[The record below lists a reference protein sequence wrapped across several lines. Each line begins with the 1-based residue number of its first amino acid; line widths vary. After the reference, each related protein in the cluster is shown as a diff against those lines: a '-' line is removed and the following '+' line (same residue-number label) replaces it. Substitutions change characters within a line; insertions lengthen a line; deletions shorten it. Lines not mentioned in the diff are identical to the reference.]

1 MIRKIGV
8 LGISLLCFA
17 AFTSCEK
24 DFSEVG
30 TNVVTNDKFETG
42 EILLDVEIT
51 PLDIQKVQA
60 DNINATI
67 SDYWLGVYNNP
78 NAKKIEA
85 SIVSQLGFIENPNN
99 KNTDTTVFN
108 LEKVILKIPYQAT
121 STGTTDNVTTFRLDS
136 ILGDPNVATS
146 IQVLQNETYL
156 NTLNPNDPSK
166 KNTYFSDDEYAG
178 NVVLNEDGGIYELKP
193 KATDTVFIFD
203 RIDRSISLTNTTTY
217 KDTIR
222 ATNSQ
227 DLNVPFL
234 AIPLD
239 LTTMKTLFWDKFQ
252 NGEFAS
258 KESFDNYFRGI
269 KIIATGNDGSMVPLN
284 LASVNPAPSV
294 DFLYTRSDVDGTTIK
309 NTAKEVFSF
318 PLSGVRNSVYKMTD
332 ATSTAPANN
341 FLIQGTA
348 GSMAEVKILGL
359 DLSKPELTQQFNGDF
374 DDNLNDYD
382 VDNNNFLSLDELKK
396 LSNYRMNILK
406 SNSYLL
412 INDASL
418 TFYVNQS
425 INNNKSTTPQ
435 QLFLYQNKDNG
446 AGEISPTHISDAYTE
461 TGTFG
466 GSLTLVNDDTPEKYT
481 FRITNYFTN
490 LLAGEDNFT
499 AEPLVLKVY
508 NPTDFPTANSTG
520 EVNTNVKTYN
530 WNPRAVT
537 LLNGDEA
544 SNGTKRA
551 VLKISYSKEK

>member
-1 MIRKIGV
+1 MIRKIGA
-8 LGISLLCFA
+8 LGISLLCLA

-24 DFSEVG
+24 DFSDVG

-51 PLDIQKVQA
+51 PIDIQKVQA
-60 DNINATI
+60 DNINANI
-67 SDYWLGVYNNP
+67 SEYWLGVYNNP
-78 NAKKIEA
+78 NGKKIEA

-136 ILGDPNVATS
+136 ILGDPTIATS

-156 NTLNPNDPSK
+156 NSLNPNDPSK
-166 KNTYFSDDEYAG
+166 KNTFFSDDEYAG
-178 NVVLNEDGGIYELKP
+178 NVVLNEDGGIYELRP
-193 KATDTVFIFD
+193 KATDTEFIFD

-239 LTTMKTLFWDKFQ
+239 LTTMKTLFWDEFQ
-252 NGEFAS
+252 SGKFAS
-258 KESFDNYFRGI
+258 KEAFDNYFRGI

-284 LASVNPAPSV
+284 LTSANPVPSI

-332 ATSTAPANN
+332 ATSAAPANN
-341 FLIQGTA
+341 FVIQGTA
-348 GSMAEVKILGL
+348 GSMAEVKIL
-359 DLSKPELTQQFNGDF
+359 
-374 DDNLNDYD
+374 DDTILQ
-382 VDNNNFLSLDELKK
+382 ELK
-396 LSNYRMNILK
+396 SQN
-406 SNSYLL
+406 LL

-446 AGEISPTHISDAYTE
+446 AGEISPTHISDVYTE

-466 GSLTLVNDDTPEKYT
+466 GSLSLAEDNKTPEKYT
-481 FRITNYFTN
+481 FRITNYITN

-508 NPTDFPTANSTG
+508 NPTDFPTTSSTG
-520 EVNTNVKTYN
+520 GVNTNVKTYN

-537 LLNGDEA
+537 LLNGNEA
-544 SNGTKRA
+544 ANGTKKA
-551 VLKISYSKEK
+551 IFKISYSKEK